1 MTAPIID
8 HLDDFEA
15 AIVAIAMRHITLD
28 KAVVREV
35 EASRQREAESEWTD
49 WYAEERASRTGSA

>member
-1 MTAPIID
+1 VSARVID

-15 AIVAIAMRHITLD
+15 AIVAIAMRNIVLD
-28 KAVVREV
+28 RAVLREV
-35 EASRQREAESEWTD
+35 EASRRREEWVD